1 MPAPP
6 LPASADVAPL
16 AELLM
21 TALHTHTPPPPA
33 SSSQHPINLLT
44 PTFHRENV
52 HLTSLIGYNF
62 LKLAAAMFKKT
73 SSVYLEFKGIES
85 WQEYVAEDWQLVAP
99 SFAVAQS
106 QTSHT
111 ELITHAT
118 CCLSV
123 PAFHLSPP
131 ISIYGY
137 LYMV

>member
-1 MPAPP
+1 
-6 LPASADVAPL
+6 
-16 AELLM
+16 
-21 TALHTHTPPPPA
+21 
-33 SSSQHPINLLT
+33 
-44 PTFHRENV
+44 
-52 HLTSLIGYNF
+52 
-62 LKLAAAMFKKT
+62 MFKKA

-111 ELITHAT
+111 EQITHVT
-118 CCLSV
+118 CCVSV

-131 ISIYGY
+131 ISKYGY